1 MTLSDLNHAK
11 LSIRMVTE
19 DMIENLL
26 HYYANDEYQRY
37 QQLTKSRNRKI
48 KDEVDSGDGK
58 VTRTYTDGI
67 K

>member
-1 MTLSDLNHAK
+1 
-11 LSIRMVTE
+11 MVTE